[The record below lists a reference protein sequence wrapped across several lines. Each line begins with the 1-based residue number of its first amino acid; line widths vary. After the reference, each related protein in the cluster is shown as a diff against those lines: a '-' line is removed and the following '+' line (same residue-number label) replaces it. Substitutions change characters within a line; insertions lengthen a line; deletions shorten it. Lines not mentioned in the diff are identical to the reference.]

1 MNLHVYYICNI
12 YIYMLFTMFHSQ
24 CSQSYARSAEKKVAK
39 AMPGRD
45 GPSSSAWPVGKA
57 AASRRSAKREAR
69 SARHLRHTA

>member
-1 MNLHVYYICNI
+1 
-12 YIYMLFTMFHSQ
+12 MLFTMFHSQ
-24 CSQSYARSAEKKVAK
+24 CSQSYARSAEQKVAK

-69 SARHLRHTA
+69 DT